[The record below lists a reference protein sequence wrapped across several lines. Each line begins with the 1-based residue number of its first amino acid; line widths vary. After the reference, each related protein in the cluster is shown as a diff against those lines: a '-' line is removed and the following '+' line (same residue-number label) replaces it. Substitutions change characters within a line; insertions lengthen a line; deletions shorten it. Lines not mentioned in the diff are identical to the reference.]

1 MTDLSWQEAIRR
13 VLSQATREL
22 HYSEISADIAEQGL
36 RQHLGATPDKTVAA
50 ALSVM
55 RKAGE
60 PIEVPR
66 RGYYVL
72 PEIAQQLA
80 HAENEAQSEAEVES
94 DGRLTVG
101 AYGLYWSRALVDWSP
116 HRGQPQSLWGRQNER
131 AMPVNFADQDGIYML
146 HNGNEVAYVGQSY
159 TPDTQ
164 QAGLYG
170 RLKSHHDSS
179 RKTDRWEAFSWFG
192 FRSVDDNGNLS
203 ATPSSASTK
212 EIIDLIE
219 GIFIEGMMPRLN
231 MRRGEGSKA
240 WEANLYNQVEDPQL
254 IANRLSALV
263 TVGQS
268 LR

>member
-1 MTDLSWQEAIRR
+1 MTDLSWQEAIRT
-13 VLSQATREL
+13 VLSQAASEL
-22 HYSEISADIAEQGL
+22 HYSEISSEIAEQGL
-36 RQHLGATPDKTVAA
+36 RATLGATPDKTVAA
-50 ALSVM
+50 TLSIM

-60 PIEVPR
+60 QIEVPR

-72 PEIAQQLA
+72 PDVAQRLA
-80 HAENEAQSEAEVES
+80 LVADEQESEAEVEGE
-94 DGRLTVG
+94 GRLTVG
-101 AYGLYWSRALVDWSP
+101 AYGLYWGRALVDWNP
-116 HRGQPQSLWGRQNER
+116 ARGQSQSLWGRQNER
-131 AMPVNFADQDGIYML
+131 SMPVNFADQDGIYML

-159 TPDTQ
+159 TPNTD

-179 RKTDRWEAFSWFG
+179 RKADRWETFSWFG
-192 FRSVDDNGNLS
+192 FRSVDDSGNLAATPGS
-203 ATPSSASTK
+203 ATTK

-231 MRRGEGSKA
+231 MRRGEGTKA

-263 TVGQS
+263 TVGQAI
-268 LR
+268 R